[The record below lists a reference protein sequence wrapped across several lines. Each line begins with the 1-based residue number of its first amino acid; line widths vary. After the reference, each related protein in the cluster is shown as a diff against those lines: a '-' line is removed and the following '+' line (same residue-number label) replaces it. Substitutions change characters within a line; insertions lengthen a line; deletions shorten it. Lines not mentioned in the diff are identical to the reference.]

1 MKTPKGLLFCA
12 VLGVGLTGCN
22 VQQDTSVTSVIE
34 ECKDLV
40 NKQFIGQN
48 GPEVCVTTPLSKSAT
63 SITGTIVGT
72 ATLGPFMVTAL
83 TSDGTILK
91 QVTTLANGDF
101 TMTPLNLQNLPGKG
115 ISFSVFVNG
124 VSSPPTKLV
133 VGQEPSVKCSED
145 LPGFSM
151 CGTYPG
157 AIFFPIKTSTT
168 TVFSLH
174 PGDTFGGATL
184 HPPSTG
190 LGGFI
195 NWKPDRTIAYQLSV
209 ALLQPGDEPRAYA
222 ENRNNESFAYPVSQT
237 VLANKKQE

>member
-1 MKTPKGLLFCA
+1 MNTPKGLLFCA

-22 VQQDTSVTSVIE
+22 VQQDMSVTTVTE

-40 NKQFIGQN
+40 NRKLIGQN

-72 ATLGPFMVTAL
+72 QTLGPFVVTVL
-83 TSDGTILK
+83 TSDGTPPK
-91 QVTTLANGDF
+91 HVNTLANGDF
-101 TMTPLNLQNLPGKG
+101 TMSQLNLQNLPGKG
-115 ISFSVFVNG
+115 ISFSVSVNG

-133 VGQEPSVKCSED
+133 VGQEPPVKCSQGT
-145 LPGFSM
+145 PGFPL

-157 AIFFPIKTSTT
+157 AIFFPIKTSITT
-168 TVFSLH
+168 IFLLP
-174 PGDTFGGATL
+174 PGDVFGGATL
-184 HPPSTG
+184 HPHFMG
-190 LGGFI
+190 LSFI

-209 ALLQPGDEPRAYA
+209 APLQPGNEPRVYA